1 MIDES
6 TALEQ
11 LNRLS
16 EYDGFHALKREAF
29 RDLLHAIQVAD
40 TPEIAKLVID
50 EIKAESTTL
59 PLSSH
64 IRRRMYEENERNTP
78 DPVLE
83 EHERWKA
90 EAAADAHPLE
100 HMQSGSGIWK
110 KGKFPDL
117 DRHLEL
123 MQMRIRLKDR
133 MPPDLLAE
141 YRALTQ
147 WLKHVDDVEK
157 KGQERAWPAMT
168 LKRAQ

>member
-1 MIDES
+1 MIDEP

-40 TPEIAKLVID
+40 TPQIASLVID
-50 EIKAESTTL
+50 EIKAESTEL
-59 PLSSH
+59 PLSPH

-100 HMQSGSGIWK
+100 HMQAGSGIWK
-110 KGKFPDL
+110 KGAHSQL
-117 DRHLEL
+117 DRHIEL
-123 MQMRIRLKDR
+123 LQMRVKQGER
-133 MPPDLLAE
+133 MPPALATE
-141 YRALTQ
+141 LRSLTNRLRRA
-147 WLKHVDDVEK
+147 
-157 KGQERAWPAMT
+157 G
-168 LKRAQ
+168 

>member
-1 MIDES
+1 MIDEP

-40 TPEIAKLVID
+40 TPQIASLVID
-50 EIKAESTTL
+50 EIKAESREL
-59 PLSSH
+59 PLSAH

-100 HMQSGSGIWK
+100 HMQAGSGIWK
-110 KGKFPDL
+110 KGAHSQL
-117 DRHLEL
+117 DRHIEL
-123 MQMRIRLKDR
+123 LQMRVKQGER
-133 MPPDLLAE
+133 MPPALATE
-141 YRALTQ
+141 LRSLTNRLRRA
-147 WLKHVDDVEK
+147 
-157 KGQERAWPAMT
+157 G
-168 LKRAQ
+168 